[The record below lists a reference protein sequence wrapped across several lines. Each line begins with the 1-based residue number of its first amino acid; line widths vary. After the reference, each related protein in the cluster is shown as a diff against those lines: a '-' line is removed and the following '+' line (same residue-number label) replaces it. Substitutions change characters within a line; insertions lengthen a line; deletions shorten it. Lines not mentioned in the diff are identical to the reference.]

1 MRRHLPLFSW
11 CFFIGLFCVALF
23 LSLQIHSTIR
33 RFDWKSEIYSD
44 GAGYYAYLPVTFLY
58 QFDYNKFPAGIDDST
73 GYHFIDHDGKKMV
86 TKYGCGVALMVSP
99 FFGGTVLYSH
109 LAGLPL
115 EGGFSTAFFRMADV
129 AAVFYLVM
137 GLFFIFQVLKRY
149 TGKLVRYLTVIFIFA
164 GTNLYFYTFRQPLM
178 SHVYSFCAI
187 SLYLYAIHLFLEK
200 GSWRSFM
207 LVAFSASLAML
218 IRPVNGTILLLLL
231 FWNVDSF
238 RALKERLRVLFT
250 WRNIATFAIIFF
262 LVFLP
267 QMLYW
272 NYMFGEPIHY
282 SYQGESFSNWNDP
295 KLAEIWFSP
304 LNGLFIWNPVW
315 FVFIAGVLLMIIL
328 RERNGILLLV
338 FFLLTSYIIA
348 SWHSWFFG
356 CGYGHRA
363 FVDFLPLVAIPFGL
377 ITEKVVRIRTRI
389 PAALMILLLSA
400 MSYYNIR
407 IIYHYSGCFSGS
419 VWDWEMY
426 RYYLRNAKLIQKQ
439 RPVYVYL
446 NDFENGALGAD
457 YTWSD
462 SIPRSYRQ
470 SVMFKYPYQTGCR
483 GLLYFYQFAQ
493 PFPIHADARVYVYAP
508 DGSTS
513 GGLMHCVI
521 TREDRVL
528 WEDTC
533 SIDPFITVPKQWCK
547 VHKKFLFPPNMPWD
561 ATIAV
566 ELKNPGGG
574 LFFADDLK
582 IIFY

>member
-1 MRRHLPLFSW
+1 MRRHLPSFTW
-11 CFFIGLFCVALF
+11 CFFIGLFCIALF
-23 LSLQIHSTIR
+23 LSLQIHSTIK
-33 RFDWKSEIYSD
+33 RFDWQSEIYSD

-58 QFDYNKFPAGIDDST
+58 HFDYNKFPAGIDDST
-73 GYHFIDHDGKKMV
+73 GYHFIDHDGKKMA

-109 LAGLPL
+109 IAGIPL

-129 AAVFYLVM
+129 AAVFYLVL

-149 TGKLVRYLTVIFIFA
+149 TGKLVRYLSVIFIFA
-164 GTNLYFYTFRQPLM
+164 GTNLYFYAFRQPLM

-187 SLYLYAIHLFLEK
+187 SLYLYAIHIFLEK

-238 RALKERLRVLFT
+238 PALKDRLRLLLT

-267 QMLYW
+267 QMWYW
-272 NYMFGEPIHY
+272 NYMFGAPIHY

-363 FVDFLPLVAIPFGL
+363 FVDFLPLVAIPFGV
-377 ITEKVVRIRTRI
+377 ITEKIVRIRTRI

-400 MSYYNIR
+400 MSFYNIR
-407 IIYHYSGCFSGS
+407 IIYNYSGCFSGS

-426 RYYLRNAKLIQKQ
+426 RYYLRSAKLIHKQ

-446 NDFENGALGAD
+446 NDFENGAVVVNSCWTNLMH
-457 YTWSD
+457 
-462 SIPRSYRQ
+462 RSYN
-470 SVMFKYPYQTGCR
+470 SSIMLNNVCKTG
-483 GLLYFYQFAQ
+483 GSNPLYFFSFSS
-493 PFPIHADARVYVYAP
+493 PFPVHADARVYVKVP
-508 DGSTS
+508 GGSTS
-513 GGLMHCVI
+513 GGQMSCLI
-521 TREDRVL
+521 EKNGQIL
-528 WEDTC
+528 WSDSC
-533 SIDPFITVPKQWCK
+533 QIDPFITDAREWCK
-547 VHKKFLFPPNMPWD
+547 VYKDFTFPCDMPWD
-561 ATIAV
+561 ATISV
-566 ELKNPGGG
+566 ILKNPGGR

-582 IIFY
+582 IVLY